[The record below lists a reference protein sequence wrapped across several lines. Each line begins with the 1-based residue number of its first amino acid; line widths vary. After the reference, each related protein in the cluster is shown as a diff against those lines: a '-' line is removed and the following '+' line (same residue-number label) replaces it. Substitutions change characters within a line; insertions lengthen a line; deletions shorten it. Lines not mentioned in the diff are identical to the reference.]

1 MATELR
7 LERLSDE
14 MEYATILRWLHAEGE
29 PVTAGEVIVEV
40 EAEKVTVEIVA
51 PATGILTSQG
61 DEVCVNDH
69 HSADACAPTLLP
81 RRRPRQWIS
90 TNNLAP
96 RLKS

>member
-40 EAEKVTVEIVA
+40 EAEKVTVELLA
-51 PATGILTSQG
+51 PATGILTSILAVQG
-61 DEVCVNDH
+61 DEVKVDQVIAVI
-69 HSADACAPTLLP
+69 SESDA
-81 RRRPRQWIS
+81 
-90 TNNLAP
+90 
-96 RLKS
+96 